1 MVAMLA
7 LLANAAT
14 NFVQAG
20 MRRLRCVWLDTH
32 AERALAVGWVFEGE
46 RTCHQG
52 ARLRALIGRQAAG
65 QQCSG
70 GQEG

>member
-1 MVAMLA
+1 MLA

-32 AERALAVGWVFEGE
+32 AERALAVGWVFEGSGLA
-46 RTCHQG
+46 T
-52 ARLRALIGRQAAG
+52 RAPA
-65 QQCSG
+65 SG
-70 GQEG
+70 L